1 MWTGMP
7 SKPRAS
13 KEEPGIFVL
22 YLSGTWCHNTMTY
35 RFQNFDFLPLPCV
48 WFTSI
53 RTSSW
58 NFCLVEFAIPT
69 QVLLPTFRWFSCGFQ
84 VVFRTTWKLPDQVV
98 FRWSSDLRWS
108 SPGIQVILI
117 LLLGGSLVLWGLVVI
132 IVHIVNLTRHIC
144 KSNQN
149 FGYQRSGHDRTG
161 KLRREMRKVL
171 MKTKN
176 SYAKE
181 WGKLSV

>member
-1 MWTGMP
+1 M
-7 SKPRAS
+7 
-13 KEEPGIFVL
+13 I
-22 YLSGTWCHNTMTY
+22 SGDRCYDKLLIIDDQYWSVHHVMTP
-35 RFQNFDFLPLPCV
+35 NFLPLPWVC
-48 WFTSI
+48 FTSI

-69 QVLLPTFRWFSCGFQ
+69 QVLLAAFRWFSGGFP
-84 VVFRTTWKLPDQVV
+84 VVFRTTWSGG
-98 FRWSSDLRWS
+98 FWWSSDLRWS

-171 MKTKN
+171 MKTKIVKQKSEEN
-176 SYAKE
+176 YQ
-181 WGKLSV
+181 